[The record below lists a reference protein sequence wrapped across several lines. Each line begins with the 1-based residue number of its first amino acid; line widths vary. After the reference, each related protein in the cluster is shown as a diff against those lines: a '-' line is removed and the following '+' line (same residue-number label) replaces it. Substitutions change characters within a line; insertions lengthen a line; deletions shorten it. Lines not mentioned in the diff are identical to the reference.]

1 MLDTQRIIDE
11 ITKTSKT
18 KEEWTNKMIKL
29 INKLTDER
37 DMYRRKCEKLLK
49 KKNKQWLVKLI

>member
-29 INKLTDER
+29 INELTDER
-37 DMYRRKCEKLLK
+37 NMYRRKCENLFK
-49 KKNKQWLVKLI
+49 KKNRQ

>member
-37 DMYRRKCEKLLK
+37 GMYRRKCEKLLK
-49 KKNKQWLVKLI
+49 KKNKQ

>member
-18 KEEWTNKMIKL
+18 KEKWTNKMIKL
-29 INKLTDER
+29 INELTDER
-37 DMYRRKCEKLLK
+37 NMYRRKCGKLLK
-49 KKNKQWLVKLI
+49 KKNNQ

>member
-1 MLDTQRIIDE
+1 MLNTQRIIHE

-29 INKLTDER
+29 INELTNER
-37 DMYRRKCEKLLK
+37 NMYRRKCESLLK
-49 KKNKQWLVKLI
+49 KKNRQ